1 MSMNEKIEVEVYCTA
16 SGSTLV
22 VGNRRVVGEKVCGSA
37 PRYKWLVHKSDILE
51 ALAEQ
56 PEQKE
61 PVCETCGKLRTAIIN
76 AGEILHNI
84 PHVVL
89 GDNVD
94 KEIEQA
100 WDILDKARWITDCQP
115 AKSDAAKEA
124 RELVKSLRARRPI
137 GYSGSMVSEY
147 WIIKVVEA
155 LLAKNETLR
164 KGYRGCE
171 MTREYL
177 LVENEQLRKP
187 PTYPCINPTATDCA
201 TVRQYTDEAI
211 RLRVENERL
220 RDEELRLLRRIE
232 QLIVEKHDLE
242 QAPKGGE

>member
-1 MSMNEKIEVEVYCTA
+1 MSENEKIEVEVYCTA

-61 PVCETCGKLRTAIIN
+61 PVCETCGDCSWFGRTSC
-76 AGEILHNI
+76 
-84 PHVVL
+84 PHP
-89 GDNVD
+89 DR
-94 KEIEQA
+94 
-100 WDILDKARWITDCQP
+100 KAADCPCDVGPLP